1 MAMFNSYVKLPEG
14 ISMVK
19 WSLTPK
25 NNKKT
30 GDQLCDVI
38 WNSYMTA
45 AMMMNIGVPF
55 PEDMDEFPS
64 IATTLAT
71 TKYVQQNPKICVGLS
86 KPNLTEA
93 QDSSIIES

>member
-1 MAMFNSYVKLPEG
+1 
-14 ISMVK
+14 
-19 WSLTPK
+19 
-25 NNKKT
+25 
-30 GDQLCDVI
+30 
-38 WNSYMTA
+38 MTA

-86 KPNLTEA
+86 KSNVTEA

>member
-1 MAMFNSYVKLPEG
+1 
-14 ISMVK
+14 
-19 WSLTPK
+19 
-25 NNKKT
+25 
-30 GDQLCDVI
+30 
-38 WNSYMTA
+38 MTA

-71 TKYVQQNPKICVGLS
+71 TCPTNPKICVGLS
-86 KPNLTEA
+86 KSNVTEA